1 MNVGYGASGGTG
13 DAQYTEGRNPALQCR
28 PSNPPRRC
36 VVKTLCAGLAALLAL
51 TLDVQADDLPV
62 SPFGADDTL
71 GAVNRLSPAGVLAAV
86 KLVKTGKT
94 YPLGVVTGPDSPAYP
109 PRYYKMTILQLDDG
123 AGVPVGDNHLT
134 GNDDFMITYMGVGSQ
149 IDGLGHVGVD
159 HHYFNNTPASDF
171 VKVTGLT
178 KFSTSDLPPIVT
190 RGVLL
195 DIAKLAG
202 KAILDEGTAINRA
215 EIEAACQ
222 AQGVTIGE
230 GDVVLLHTGWMNMA
244 ERDAARFMKGEP
256 GLGVDGAKYLAS
268 LGIVAVGADSFAVET
283 IPFETQGQF
292 FPVHQEMLAKNGI
305 YLLENMD
312 TRELAR
318 DGVSEFLFV
327 LGQPRFAGSV
337 QAIINPVAIR

>member
-1 MNVGYGASGGTG
+1 MNVRAS
-13 DAQYTEGRNPALQCR
+13 
-28 PSNPPRRC
+28 
-36 VVKTLCAGLAALLAL
+36 LAALLAL
-51 TLDVQADDLPV
+51 SLNAQAGDVPV

-71 GAVNRLSPAGVLAAV
+71 GAVNRLSAAGVLKAV
-86 KLVKTGKT
+86 ELVKTGKT

-134 GNDDFMITYMGVGSQ
+134 GNDDLMITYMGVGSQ
-149 IDGLGHVGVD
+149 IDGLGHVGVN
-159 HHYFNNTPASDF
+159 HHYYNNTHVKDF

-178 KFSTSDLPPIVT
+178 KFSTSDIPPIVT

-195 DIAKLAG
+195 DIAKLKG
-202 KAILDEGTAINRA
+202 KAMLEEGTAINRA
-215 EIEAACQ
+215 DIEAACK
-222 AQGVTIGE
+222 AQGVAIGE
-230 GDVVLLHTGWMNMA
+230 GDVVLLHTGWMNMS
-244 ERDAARFMKGEP
+244 EQDGARFMKGEP

-268 LGIVAVGADSFAVET
+268 LGIVAVGADSFGVEA

-312 TRELAR
+312 TRELAK